1 MVVGNPS
8 NPTMIG
14 QAEYAVEIDRL
25 DFAYP
30 QSLPTDEARMVLNGF
45 SMQLKPGAGASSSAP
60 TAAASRRC

>member
-1 MVVGNPS
+1 MCKPTKMVVDPS

-30 QSLPTDEARMVLNGF
+30 QSLPTNKK
-45 SMQLKPGAGASSSAP
+45 LKINNVY
-60 TAAASRRC
+60 

>member
-1 MVVGNPS
+1 MCKPTKMVVEDPS

-14 QAEYAVEIDRL
+14 QAEYAVEIDGL

-45 SMQLKPGAGASSSAP
+45 SMQLKPG
-60 TAAASRRC
+60 SR